1 MELVRN
7 GVEVYN
13 AIENGKLGLGIRIN
27 GPASVQ
33 DLLDAW
39 QPLCDDQTIFK
50 QYATGNYALCKGCQL
65 NCCSTAYVIPDLI
78 SFKKM
83 AASLNLDW
91 KDFITRYF
99 QREKR
104 EVGLLRLQ
112 PNPCVFLHDN
122 ICSIYAIRSLI
133 CRFYLCSPLLGDTEE
148 MIYKIAWTGAAATQV
163 FAEEQG
169 LIARNDSGSS
179 SFDRLFIRLLEE
191 YRGSAGVSSFLQA
204 KNYEDVPLHYFL
216 PIGKEVILHA
226 DFTDQNQ
233 GPPEGGQEV

>member
-1 MELVRN
+1 MERGRN
-7 GVEVYN
+7 NVEVYN
-13 AIENGKLGLGIRIN
+13 SSENGKLGLGIRIN

-39 QPLCDDQTIFK
+39 QPLCDDQTLFK

-83 AASLNLDW
+83 AALLDLEW
-91 KDFITRYF
+91 RVFIDRYF

-104 EVGLLRLQ
+104 EVGLLRLK
-112 PNPCVFLHDN
+112 PNPCVFLQNN
-122 ICSIYAIRSLI
+122 ICSIYSVRSLI

-148 MIYKIAWTGAAATQV
+148 LIYKIAWTGAAATQV

-169 LIARNDSGSS
+169 LIQGNGSGST
-179 SFDRLFIRLLEE
+179 SFDRLFASLLQD
-191 YRGSAGVSSFLQA
+191 YRDSEGVAAFLQA
-204 KNYEDVPLHYFL
+204 KNYNDVSLHYFL
-216 PIGKEVILHA
+216 PIGKEVI
-226 DFTDQNQ
+226 
-233 GPPEGGQEV
+233 